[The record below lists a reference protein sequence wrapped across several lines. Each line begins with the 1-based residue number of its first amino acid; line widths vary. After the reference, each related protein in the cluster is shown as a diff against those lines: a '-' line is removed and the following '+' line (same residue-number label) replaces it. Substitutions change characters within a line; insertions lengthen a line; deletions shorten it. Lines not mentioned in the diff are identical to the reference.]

1 MKKIFNVLIIAT
13 LLTAVC
19 ACNRGYTILGE
30 IPVEELNGETVYLVN
45 VNDGTPI
52 DSAVIA
58 DGKFQLTGNVEG
70 CQIASLV
77 TSKGMTRYMSNI
89 VLEKGTIRINLVNDS
104 LSGTPMN
111 DLYFQSFTDD
121 TVAYNLRKKIDDCL
135 GMYYSAVT
143 PEEQVSAAAEYNV
156 VQSQLDAHNLA
167 VNRKVYEQNKDNII
181 GAYALTQLVEYDKD
195 MNYSTLDS
203 IMNQSGAA
211 VSGFEPLQVVRKKLF
226 NIANTSE
233 GKKYVDIDGI
243 DFVTGQP
250 TKLSDMLNA
259 EQVTLID
266 FWASWCGPC
275 RKEISENLVRLY
287 DKYNKKGLNIIGVD
301 VWDKIP
307 DHKKAVEDLGIAYPQ
322 LIDTTRTATD
332 NYGVDGIPTILLLDK
347 DGTILKRNLRG
358 EALEPA
364 IVEALGLKK

>member
-1 MKKIFNVLIIAT
+1 MKKIFNVLIVAA

-45 VNDGTPI
+45 INDGTPM

-58 DGKFQLTGNVEG
+58 DCKFQLTGNVEG

-111 DLYFQSFTDD
+111 DLYFQSFTAD
-121 TVAYNLRKKIDDCL
+121 TVANSLKKQLDDCL
-135 GMYYSAVT
+135 GKYYTAVT

-195 MNYSTLDS
+195 MNYNTLDS

-233 GKKYVDIDGI
+233 GARKSAR
-243 DFVTGQP
+243 T
-250 TKLSDMLNA
+250 
-259 EQVTLID
+259 
-266 FWASWCGPC
+266 WCASTT
-275 RKEISENLVRLY
+275 N
-287 DKYNKKGLNIIGVD
+287 
-301 VWDKIP
+301 
-307 DHKKAVEDLGIAYPQ
+307 
-322 LIDTTRTATD
+322 TTRRD
-332 NYGVDGIPTILLLDK
+332 
-347 DGTILKRNLRG
+347 
-358 EALEPA
+358 
-364 IVEALGLKK
+364 